1 MCETCLTA
9 KQTPYPVCTP
19 LLSKVKLPPM
29 TLGRATLNLTCAF
42 VPLSLP
48 QDGNGFIDRR
58 ELAIMMR
65 HLGEPLTEEEITEIL
80 DEADT
85 DADGVIDYTEFFG
98 LMGRW
103 TERKW

>member
-1 MCETCLTA
+1 MPC
-9 KQTPYPVCTP
+9 Q
-19 LLSKVKLPPM
+19 PP
-29 TLGRATLNLTCAF
+29 
-42 VPLSLP
+42 S

>member
-1 MCETCLTA
+1 MCQPMDGVGA
-9 KQTPYPVCTP
+9 AVR
-19 LLSKVKLPPM
+19 KV
-29 TLGRATLNLTCAF
+29 
-42 VPLSLP
+42 VQHIH

-65 HLGEPLTEEEITEIL
+65 HLGEPLTEEEIVEIL

-85 DADGVIDYTEFFG
+85 DGDGVIDYTEFFT

>member
-1 MCETCLTA
+1 MQPAAVESETT
-9 KQTPYPVCTP
+9 
-19 LLSKVKLPPM
+19 PM